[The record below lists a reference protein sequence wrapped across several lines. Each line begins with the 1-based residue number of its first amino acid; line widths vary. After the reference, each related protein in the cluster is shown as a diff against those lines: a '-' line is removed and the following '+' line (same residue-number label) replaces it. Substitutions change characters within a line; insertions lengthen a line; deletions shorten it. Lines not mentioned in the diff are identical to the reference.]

1 MSIANTGGEIRYW
14 RTPAGVEVDFVWTR
28 AGRAFGFEVK
38 SGSAWRSQQSKALK
52 ELVAAGSLERAYGIY
67 LGRDVL
73 RDGPVEILPLA
84 EFQRRL
90 SAGRI
95 LVA

>member
-1 MSIANTGGEIRYW
+1 MY
-14 RTPAGVEVDFVWTR
+14 TR
-28 AGRAFGFEVK
+28 HLPLLQKSFFLFGPRGARALGFEVK
-38 SGSAWRSQQSKALK
+38 SGGAWRSQQSKALK

-73 RDGPVEILPLA
+73 RDGPVEILPLQ

-90 SAGRI
+90 RAGRI